1 MKNIFLILFLFY
13 STSFWAQ
20 EEWIC
25 KDTDDI
31 AEMEARA
38 QEHLLQ
44 YRTNPYTATYDIKY
58 HRFEW
63 TIDPNVIYIKGNVT
77 TYFVPNEAGFS
88 EINFELSKVM
98 TVSRVRYHDQNLNFS
113 LNADDRLQ
121 IFLPASIPAGT
132 LDSISITYEGAP
144 PRTGFGSFS
153 QSFHNNTPIIWTL
166 SEPYGSKDWW
176 PSKMDL
182 SDKIDSIDVIVR
194 TPKPN
199 RVASNGLLISETDDG
214 NDRIFH
220 WQHRYPI
227 TAYLIAIGVT
237 NYATFSDFV
246 VLPDGDSLE
255 ILNYVY
261 PEELDFVKTQ
271 MIHTR
276 QAMELF
282 NNRFGTYPFAK
293 EKYGHARFGFGGG
306 EEHQTMTFMG
316 GWSQSLQAHE
326 LAHQWFGNKVT
337 CGSWEDIW
345 LNEGFAT
352 YLDGL
357 TQEAGIGTMSWKS
370 WLQGRINSV
379 TSAVGGTVRVDDTT
393 NVNRIFS
400 SRLSYSKGA
409 MLLHMLR
416 WKLGDEDFFQACRNY
431 LNDPQLA
438 YAYAKT
444 TRLKQ
449 HLEAQSGQDLT
460 EFFEDWFYGQGYP
473 SYTINWTYGDAANH
487 IAIAIAQTTS
497 HPAVDFFEMPVP
509 IRFVGTNGEKMDVT
523 LNHHL
528 HSNSFLV
535 EVPFEVEQVLFDP
548 DLWLISANNQVVF
561 VTSVKEVQQLAAQI
575 KLFPNPAQTELTI
588 DLKNFSGKVWQMDI
602 LDAKGSLLNQLS
614 VRNNLETIDISD
626 IPAGFYILKLQSD
639 RGTIG
644 KIFVKD

>member
-1 MKNIFLILFLFY
+1 MKNTLLLLLLFC
-13 STSFWAQ
+13 SISSFAQ

-38 QEHLLQ
+38 HEHLLQ
-44 YRTNPYTATYDIKY
+44 YRTNPYTATYDVKY

-63 TIDPNVIYIKGNVT
+63 TIDPKVNYIKGKVT
-77 TYFVPNEAGFS
+77 TYFVPEQTGFS

-98 TVSRVRYHDQNLNFS
+98 TVSRVQYHGQNLNFS

-121 IFLPASIPAGT
+121 IFLPASIAIGT

-144 PRTGFGSFS
+144 QRTGFGSFS
-153 QSFHNNTPIIWTL
+153 QTFHNNTPIIWTL

-176 PSKMDL
+176 PGKMDL

-199 RVASNGLLISETDDG
+199 RVASNGLLISEIDAD
-214 NDRIFH
+214 NDRLFH

-237 NYATFSDFV
+237 DYAVFSDYMA
-246 VLPDGDSLE
+246 LPDGDSLE

-261 PEELDFVKTQ
+261 PEELDFVKNQT
-271 MIHTR
+271 IHTR

-282 NNRFGTYPFAK
+282 NNRFGLYPFAK

-316 GWSQSLQAHE
+316 GWSQTLQAHE

-352 YLDGL
+352 YLEGL
-357 TQEAGIGTMSWKS
+357 TQEAGIGGLDWRG
-370 WLQGRINSV
+370 WLQGKINSI
-379 TSAVGGTVRVDDTT
+379 TNAPGGSVWVNDTT
-393 NVNRIFS
+393 SVGRIFNG
-400 SRLSYSKGA
+400 RLSYSKGA

-444 TRLKQ
+444 EHLKQ

-460 EFFEDWFYGQGYP
+460 EFFEDWFYGEGYP
-473 SYTINWTYGDAANH
+473 SYTISWAYEDVANY
-487 IAIAIAQTTS
+487 ISIGIAQTTT

-509 IRFVGTNGEKMDVT
+509 IRFVGVNGEKMDVV
-523 LNHHL
+523 LNHSL
-528 HSNSFLV
+528 DSNTFLLAI
-535 EVPFEVEQVLFDP
+535 PFAVDQVLFDP

-561 VTSVKEVQQLAAQI
+561 VTAAKEVPQLAAQI
-575 KLFPNPAQTELTI
+575 KVFPNPAEATLHI
-588 DLKNFSGKVWQMDI
+588 DLKDFPGKVLQIDI
-602 LDAKGSLLNQLS
+602 LDAKGSLVKQLS
-614 VRNNLETIDISD
+614 VDNNLEMIDISD
-626 IPAGFYILKLQSD
+626 MPVGFYILKLQSD
-639 RGTIG
+639 QGIIG
-644 KIFVKD
+644 KTFVKY